1 MKTLVRLPLTTTALA
16 LAALLVFGC
25 LASMSS
31 GALSLPLWDS
41 LLAVL
46 DNILGSSRSSL
57 AAHEQA
63 VVWELRL
70 PRTLL
75 AVLVGAMLAQCG
87 AAMQGL
93 FRNPLADPGIIGVS
107 SGAAVGAVLAIYFS
121 PVAASWWTVPLS
133 AFAAGFACSLLIY
146 RLARASLGTSVLVL
160 LLAGIAISALAGSLI
175 GLISYVADDSRL
187 RDLTLWQ
194 MGSLAAADSTRVWL
208 ALVVAV
214 AIAWRFQYRAAALNA
229 LLLGEAEAR
238 HLGIHVESLKREL
251 ILLVALGVGLSVACA
266 GVIGF
271 VGLVVPHMVRT
282 LSGPDHRS
290 LLPLAGLGGALL
302 LLLADIV
309 SRLVIQPAELPV
321 GMVTA
326 LLGAPFFIVLLL
338 QQKERG

>member
-1 MKTLVRLPLTTTALA
+1 MRAMVRIPLSTSALTLG
-16 LAALLVFGC
+16 ALLVAGC
-25 LASMSS
+25 LASMAA

-41 LLAVL
+41 LLAVI
-46 DNILGSSRSSL
+46 DNLLGGNLSGL
-57 AAHEQA
+57 AEHEQA

-75 AVLVGAMLAQCG
+75 AVLVGAMLAQSG

-107 SGAAVGAVLAIYFS
+107 AGAAVGAVLAIYFS
-121 PVAASWWTVPLS
+121 PVSASWWTVPLAS
-133 AFAAGFACSLLIY
+133 FGAGFACSLLIY

-175 GLISYVADDSRL
+175 GLISYIADDSRL

-194 MGSLAAADSTRVWL
+194 MGSLAAADGTRVWL
-208 ALVVAV
+208 ALLVAV
-214 AIAWRFQYRAAALNA
+214 AIAIRFQQRAAALNA

-238 HLGIHVESLKREL
+238 HLGIDVESLKREL

-271 VGLVVPHMVRT
+271 VGLVVPHMVRS
-282 LSGPDHRS
+282 LNGPDHRS

-302 LLLADIV
+302 LLLADIT

-321 GMVTA
+321 GLVTA
-326 LLGAPFFIVLLL
+326 LLGAPFFILLLL

>member
-1 MKTLVRLPLTTTALA
+1 MVRLPLTTTALA
-16 LAALLVFGC
+16 LVTLLVFGC
-25 LASMSS
+25 LASMAS

-41 LLAVL
+41 LLAVI
-46 DNILGSSRSSL
+46 DNILGSSRSGL
-57 AAHEQA
+57 ADYERA

-75 AVLVGAMLAQCG
+75 AVMVGAMLAQCG

-121 PVAASWWTVPLS
+121 PPSHSWWTVPLS
-133 AFAAGFACSLLIY
+133 SFAAGFACSLLIY

-208 ALVVAV
+208 ALAVTV

-238 HLGIHVESLKREL
+238 HLGIHVETLKREL

-302 LLLADIV
+302 LLLADIA
-309 SRLVIQPAELPV
+309 SRLVVQPAELPV
-321 GMVTA
+321 GLVTA